1 MPERARAARIGAA
14 VVAAG
19 LTLVG
24 CSGGGPSD
32 SARSAA
38 DTFMSAA
45 GTLDYA
51 KAATVISNDNDSIK
65 LNMNTSGLFELPS
78 NGVTNFQYTFV
89 SDTADTDVSHTVVY
103 AVKDRSVQTPN
114 ILDNGV
120 DSLTVNKEN
129 GSWKVHDLHSQG
141 H

>member
-1 MPERARAARIGAA
+1 MPERHRAAWIGAA

-24 CSGGGPSD
+24 CSGGASD

-38 DTFMSAA
+38 DTYMSAA

-51 KAATVISNDNDSIK
+51 KAATVTDSH
-65 LNMNTSGLFELPS
+65 LQPDMNMPALFGFPS
-78 NGVTNFQYTFV
+78 DGVKDFQYTFV
-89 SDTADTDVSHTVVY
+89 SDTTDTDVSHTVIY
-103 AVKDRSVQTPN
+103 AVKKTYADNNYPSGGTESV
-114 ILDNGV
+114 
-120 DSLTVNKEN
+120 TVHKEN
-129 GSWKVHDLHSQG
+129 GSWKVYAERNQG

>member
-1 MPERARAARIGAA
+1 MSERQRAARIGAA

-24 CSGGGPSD
+24 CSGGASD

-51 KAATVISNDNDSIK
+51 KAATVTDNHLQPD
-65 LNMNTSGLFELPS
+65 MNTPGLFQLQS
-78 NGVTNFQYTFV
+78 DGVTNYQYAFV
-89 SDTADTDVSHTVVY
+89 SDTADTDVSHTVIY

-114 ILDNGV
+114 ILDSGPEI
-120 DSLTVNKEN
+120 LTVIKEN
-129 GSWKVHDLHSQG
+129 GSWKIDNVESHVH
-141 H
+141 

>member
-51 KAATVISNDNDSIK
+51 KAATVTDSH
-65 LNMNTSGLFELPS
+65 LQPDMNTPALFGFPS
-78 NGVTNFQYTFV
+78 DGIKNFQYTFV
-89 SDTADTDVSHTVVY
+89 SDTTDTDVSHTVVY
-103 AVKDRSVQTPN
+103 AIKRTYFDQNCTSGGTESV
-114 ILDNGV
+114 
-120 DSLTVNKEN
+120 TVNKEN
-129 GSWKVHDLHSQG
+129 GSWKVYDDQAQG

>member
-38 DTFMSAA
+38 DTYMSAA
-45 GTLDYA
+45 STLDYA
-51 KAATVISNDNDSIK
+51 KAATVTDSH
-65 LNMNTSGLFELPS
+65 LQPDMNMPALFGFPS
-78 NGVTNFQYTFV
+78 DGVTNLQYSFV
-89 SDTADTDVSHTVVY
+89 SDTTDTDVSHTVVY
-103 AVKDRSVQTPN
+103 AVKKTSV
-114 ILDNGV
+114 DNNYRNYPFNGTE
-120 DSLTVNKEN
+120 SIAVNKEN
-129 GSWKVHDLHSQG
+129 GSWKVYSFNSTQVH
-141 H
+141 